1 MDQPTPTAPRGAQGP
16 RLEAGSRGLAPHR
29 DAAEITARGLA
40 LGAAITVV
48 FMAANVYMG
57 LKTGMTFSSS
67 IPAAMISMGCLRLL
81 GGAGILEN
89 NIVQTQ
95 ASAAGTLCNVILVL
109 PGLVLI
115 GHWHGFP
122 FWETAGITLIGGLLG
137 VAFSIPLRRALV
149 MGESLPYRRASR
161 PPRCC
166 APARSTAG
174 STLGRKAGAGPRAA
188 SAGSPRCSPP
198 PPPPGW

>member
-1 MDQPTPTAPRGAQGP
+1 MAPETAPKGPTAPRTSTPQAHP
-16 RLEAGSRGLAPHR
+16 AELTLRG
-29 DAAEITARGLA
+29 IA
-40 LGAAITVV
+40 LGTVITVV
-48 FMAANVYMG
+48 FMAANLYMG

-67 IPAAMISMGCLRLL
+67 IPAAMLSMGAFRLM

-122 FWETAGITLIGGLLG
+122 FWQTTAVCALGGLLG

-149 MGESLPYRRASR
+149 SGSDLPY
-161 PPRCC
+161 PE
-166 APARSTAG
+166 G
-174 STLGRKAGAGPRAA
+174 IAA
-188 SAGSPRCSPP
+188 AEVLKTGHEEEGGHGLRDLLAA
-198 PPPPGW
+198 

>member
-1 MDQPTPTAPRGAQGP
+1 MDARSPTITSQRQDRQAELTLRG
-16 RLEAGSRGLAPHR
+16 
-29 DAAEITARGLA
+29 IA
-40 LGAAITVV
+40 LGAGITVI
-48 FMAANVYMG
+48 FMAANLYMG

-67 IPAAMISMGCLRLL
+67 IPAAMISMGAFRLM

-95 ASAAGTLCNVILVL
+95 ASAAGTLCNVILAL

-122 FWETAGITLIGGLLG
+122 FWQTTAVCMLGGLLG

-149 MGESLPYRRASR
+149 SGRDLPY
-161 PPRCC
+161 PE
-166 APARSTAG
+166 G
-174 STLGRKAGAGPRAA
+174 LFG
-188 SAGSPRCSPP
+188 
-198 PPPPGW
+198 